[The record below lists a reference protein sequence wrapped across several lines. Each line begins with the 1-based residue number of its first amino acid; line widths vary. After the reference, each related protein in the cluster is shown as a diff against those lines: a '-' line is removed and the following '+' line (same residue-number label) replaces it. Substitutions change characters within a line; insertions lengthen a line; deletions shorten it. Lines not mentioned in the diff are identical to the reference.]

1 MTRRESDR
9 PLRWTIWAAA
19 VLALALQVV
28 AIGSQSLVGD
38 ATYHLLAGHQA
49 LRYGTNTLNLEH
61 PPLVKLVAALPLLG
75 LDHLEPVEPPL
86 EPADALRASGAVYRQ
101 PEVLRRGR
109 LAGRGL
115 VLLLFG
121 IPWLVCCVSLGR
133 AVAGERCGRLLALA
147 VALSFGVLPYVA
159 ILQTDVPL
167 ALAVSLAL
175 LGAVRYARRPS
186 FGAAAWMGAGLGLG
200 LAVKFSAPLM
210 APALAVALLLG
221 ARIRLGAGLDRQGG
235 MKRGW
240 RALGA
245 DLALVAV
252 LSLAV
257 PAGTY
262 ALANRSYD
270 PAAGRQSI
278 VQYVEGR
285 GTLIVGD
292 ELRPWRDTLLAVERV
307 SPGAAQW
314 LTGFLGI
321 AAQNRLGVY
330 PSFAFGR
337 IDSGGRWWYFPA
349 VFLVKTPLVLLL
361 MLLAAALAAVRAR
374 AWRRSPDAEADRT
387 GRVDR
392 AVVLVLG
399 TAVAVYLGTALTSS
413 YNIGV
418 RHLLPITPLLYL
430 PAASWAARTR
440 LRSAVLV
447 GALALEAVLLAPLWM
462 SATNT
467 WWLGSANPTRFSLGA
482 SDLEYRQNF
491 LLLADEL
498 ARRNVQ
504 RVGVLYPALPPD
516 VVPAYLPDGFNAR
529 PGRPIRPGWY
539 AVNVRLEQYIPAL
552 LRATP
557 ADLRNYD
564 SFLGVARAWEPYW
577 QELLRRAEDH
587 GYVAGTF
594 HLYRVPEGEGAAER
608 AAPRSGPKPGAKENA
623 GPARRSAAKRRQL
636 DPAPADDRAG
646 GAALELPAVERG
658 VPGLAAHPRP
668 VDGDLGVQVEQR
680 HVRRAALGQ
689 AASGQAHHPGRLGR
703 QQGDHPG
710 ERQHAAVDQPVEAEG
725 HGRLEPQD
733 AVGREGELHVLLVR
747 VVGRV
752 VAGDAVDGAVHQA
765 GEQRLPVR
773 LGPQRRLHLEVGR
786 EARVG
791 DRLVG
796 QEEVVGRRL
805 AGRRQAALLGPRAPA
820 RRRRRWRGAGRG
832 SGRRSRPAGSGRGR

>member
-1 MTRRESDR
+1 LSGHGTDR
-9 PLRWTIWAAA
+9 PLRWLVWAAA
-19 VLALALQVV
+19 ALAVTLQLV

-75 LDHLEPVEPPL
+75 LEQVEPPL

-115 VLLLFG
+115 VFLLFG
-121 IPWLVCCVSLGR
+121 LPWLASCVLLGR
-133 AVAGERCGRLLALA
+133 AVAGTRCGWLLALA

-175 LGAVRYARRPS
+175 LGAIRYVRRPS
-186 FGAAAWMGAGLGLG
+186 YGAAALMGAGFGLG
-200 LAVKFSAPLM
+200 LAVKFSAPLL
-210 APALAVALLLG
+210 APALGVAWLLG
-221 ARIRLGAGLDRQGG
+221 ARRRLAGGPDDETDGEADGGPGDGPDDGASRRGAHPA
-235 MKRGW
+235 GW
-240 RALGA
+240 RRNWRRLAA
-245 DLALVAV
+245 DLALLAG
-252 LSLAV
+252 LALAV

-262 ALANRSYD
+262 ALANWHYD
-270 PAAGRQSI
+270 AAAGRESI

-292 ELRPWRDTLLAVERV
+292 ELRPWRDTLLSVERV

-337 IDSGGRWWYFPA
+337 IDSGGRWWYFPV

-361 MLLAAALAAVRAR
+361 MLLAAAISSVAALRAR
-374 AWRRSPDAEADRT
+374 PRPRSPDAQSDQDERADWT
-387 GRVDR
+387 ER
-392 AVVLVLG
+392 AHRNERAQWAVRLVLG
-399 TAVAVYLGTALTSS
+399 TAVVVYLGTALTSS

-440 LRSAVLV
+440 RRSVLLV
-447 GALALEAVLLAPLWM
+447 GVLALEAVLLTPLWM

-491 LLLADEL
+491 RVLADEL
-498 ARRNVQ
+498 ARRDVE

-516 VVPAYLPDGFNAR
+516 VVPAYLPGGFNAR

-552 LRATP
+552 LRASP
-557 ADLRNYD
+557 DDLRNYD
-564 SFLGVARAWEPYW
+564 AFLGVARAWEPYW
-577 QELLRRAEDH
+577 QRLEARAEDH

-594 HLYRVPEGEGAAER
+594 HLYRVPRRGEAT
-608 AAPRSGPKPGAKENA
+608 
-623 GPARRSAAKRRQL
+623 
-636 DPAPADDRAG
+636 
-646 GAALELPAVERG
+646 RG
-658 VPGLAAHPRP
+658 VG
-668 VDGDLGVQVEQR
+668 G
-680 HVRRAALGQ
+680 
-689 AASGQAHHPGRLGR
+689 
-703 QQGDHPG
+703 
-710 ERQHAAVDQPVEAEG
+710 
-725 HGRLEPQD
+725 
-733 AVGREGELHVLLVR
+733 
-747 VVGRV
+747 
-752 VAGDAVDGAVHQA
+752 
-765 GEQRLPVR
+765 
-773 LGPQRRLHLEVGR
+773 
-786 EARVG
+786 
-791 DRLVG
+791 
-796 QEEVVGRRL
+796 
-805 AGRRQAALLGPRAPA
+805 
-820 RRRRRWRGAGRG
+820 
-832 SGRRSRPAGSGRGR
+832 